1 MSPVDGRRRRQ
12 FVEFAALSVLASV
25 ASGVRGQALAPPPR
39 EAHGALDVY
48 AGEGIVL
55 AWAILRGKDEKTTT
69 VIVRGVAEE
78 TRYGALSVTGV
89 DPFTKDALLLASLAP
104 IPGSFEVRAARERFA
119 DHPRTEWRFYR
130 ESAPARDAVP
140 ALLVYYQGIPDTS
153 PEFDD
158 AGKLDAYLAGRLQR
172 ARSGAKG
179 ATK

>member
-1 MSPVDGRRRRQ
+1 MHFVRRRRVVA
-12 FVEFAALSVLASV
+12 FGALSLLAAVAGGQSV
-25 ASGVRGQALAPPPR
+25 APQR
-39 EAHGALDVY
+39 EVHGALDVY

-69 VIVRGVAEE
+69 VIVRGNAEAN
-78 TRYGALSVTGV
+78 RYGALSVTGV
-89 DPFTKDALLLASLAP
+89 DPFTKDALPLAPLAP

-130 ESAPARDAVP
+130 ESAPVRDAVP